1 MTVDD
6 AFKKTY
12 PNMTESYPLYHILK
26 SYFAEGFESGHK
38 VAKSTPRRKWV
49 DRAERE
55 PNTFPTGPLKIKS

>member
-1 MTVDD
+1 
-6 AFKKTY
+6 
-12 PNMTESYPLYHILK
+12 MTESYPLYHILK